1 MMNSLNAR
9 LNTGGRLHRKNRRRV
24 RAVVRTL
31 EGMSPLSQ
39 AARESSIE
47 LLREVLK
54 TEPEYGYKVE
64 DENDYT

>member
-1 MMNSLNAR
+1 M
-9 LNTGGRLHRKNRRRV
+9 HKKNRRRV

-31 EGMSPLSQ
+31 EEMNPLLQ
-39 AARESSIE
+39 AARESSIY

-64 DENDYT
+64 DENDYA